1 MPGLQPGFFCRP
13 ATARIS
19 SVFDR
24 ERVNGPGVVNHSLTG
39 VSHRL
44 LNRRQIAIVATPA
57 SKQRAPIRFRGRSF
71 LATVLAPELPLADW
85 LAELDKLSKRSEGY
99 FASRPVIL
107 DVTGLAITK
116 RDFAELIAML
126 YEREIKVMGVEGA
139 DPSWLGF
146 GMPPSVSGGKQT
158 EILHKP
164 SAEPPKQQQSF
175 ADRAIPSLLIETPVR
190 SGQSIIFPQGD
201 VTVVGSVASG
211 AEIIAGNSIHIYGT
225 LRGRAIAG
233 STGNANA
240 RIFCQKFEAELI
252 AIDGLYQTA
261 DDLDASL
268 RGRPI
273 QAWLE
278 NDKMNMAALA

>member
-1 MPGLQPGFFCRP
+1 M
-13 ATARIS
+13 
-19 SVFDR
+19 
-24 ERVNGPGVVNHSLTG
+24 
-39 VSHRL
+39 
-44 LNRRQIAIVATPA
+44 
-57 SKQRAPIRFRGRSF
+57 
-71 LATVLAPELPLADW
+71 LAPELPLADW

-164 SAEPPKQQQSF
+164 SAEPPKQQGF

-233 STGNANA
+233 STGNAAA

>member
-1 MPGLQPGFFCRP
+1 M
-13 ATARIS
+13 
-19 SVFDR
+19 
-24 ERVNGPGVVNHSLTG
+24 
-39 VSHRL
+39 
-44 LNRRQIAIVATPA
+44 
-57 SKQRAPIRFRGRSF
+57 
-71 LATVLAPELPLADW
+71 LAPELPLADW

-164 SAEPPKQQQSF
+164 SAEPPKPQQSF

-233 STGNANA
+233 STGNAAA

>member
-1 MPGLQPGFFCRP
+1 
-13 ATARIS
+13 
-19 SVFDR
+19 
-24 ERVNGPGVVNHSLTG
+24 
-39 VSHRL
+39 
-44 LNRRQIAIVATPA
+44 
-57 SKQRAPIRFRGRSF
+57 
-71 LATVLAPELPLADW
+71 VLAPELPLADW

-126 YEREIKVMGVEGA
+126 FERGIKVMGVEGA

-164 SAEPPKQQQSF
+164 SAEPPKQPSF

>member
-1 MPGLQPGFFCRP
+1 M
-13 ATARIS
+13 AT
-19 SVFDR
+19 
-24 ERVNGPGVVNHSLTG
+24 T
-39 VSHRL
+39 
-44 LNRRQIAIVATPA
+44 A
-57 SKQRAPIRFRGRSF
+57 SKQRAAIRFRGRSF
-71 LATVLAPELPLADW
+71 LATVLAPELPLAEW
-85 LAELDKLSKRSEGY
+85 LAELDKLSRRSEGY

-139 DPSWLGF
+139 DPTWLGF

-164 SAEPPKQQQSF
+164 SAEPPKQNSF
-175 ADRAIPSLLIETPVR
+175 VDRAVPSLLIETPVR

-233 STGNANA
+233 STGNAGA

-268 RGRPI
+268 RGRSV
-273 QAWLE
+273 QAWLA

>member
-1 MPGLQPGFFCRP
+1 M
-13 ATARIS
+13 
-19 SVFDR
+19 
-24 ERVNGPGVVNHSLTG
+24 
-39 VSHRL
+39 
-44 LNRRQIAIVATPA
+44 ATPA

-164 SAEPPKQQQSF
+164 SAEPPKPQQSF

-233 STGNANA
+233 STGNAAA

>member
-1 MPGLQPGFFCRP
+1 
-13 ATARIS
+13 
-19 SVFDR
+19 
-24 ERVNGPGVVNHSLTG
+24 
-39 VSHRL
+39 
-44 LNRRQIAIVATPA
+44 
-57 SKQRAPIRFRGRSF
+57 
-71 LATVLAPELPLADW
+71 VLAPELPLADW

-164 SAEPPKQQQSF
+164 SAEPPKQQQGF
-175 ADRAIPSLLIETPVR
+175 ADKAIPSLLIETPVR

-233 STGNANA
+233 STGNAAA

>member
-1 MPGLQPGFFCRP
+1 M
-13 ATARIS
+13 
-19 SVFDR
+19 
-24 ERVNGPGVVNHSLTG
+24 
-39 VSHRL
+39 
-44 LNRRQIAIVATPA
+44 VATPA

-164 SAEPPKQQQSF
+164 SAEPPKPQQSF

-233 STGNANA
+233 STGNAAA

>member
-1 MPGLQPGFFCRP
+1 M
-13 ATARIS
+13 
-19 SVFDR
+19 
-24 ERVNGPGVVNHSLTG
+24 
-39 VSHRL
+39 
-44 LNRRQIAIVATPA
+44 ATPA
-57 SKQRAPIRFRGRSF
+57 SKQRAAIRFRGRSF

-164 SAEPPKQQQSF
+164 SAEPPRQNSF
-175 ADRAIPSLLIETPVR
+175 VDRAVPSLLIETPVR

-233 STGNANA
+233 STGNAAA

-261 DDLDASL
+261 DDLDPGL
-268 RGRPI
+268 RGRAV
-273 QAWLE
+273 QAWLA

>member
-1 MPGLQPGFFCRP
+1 M
-13 ATARIS
+13 
-19 SVFDR
+19 
-24 ERVNGPGVVNHSLTG
+24 
-39 VSHRL
+39 
-44 LNRRQIAIVATPA
+44 
-57 SKQRAPIRFRGRSF
+57 RFRGRSF

-164 SAEPPKQQQSF
+164 SAEPPKPQQSF

-233 STGNANA
+233 STGNASA

>member
-1 MPGLQPGFFCRP
+1 
-13 ATARIS
+13 
-19 SVFDR
+19 
-24 ERVNGPGVVNHSLTG
+24 
-39 VSHRL
+39 
-44 LNRRQIAIVATPA
+44 VATPA

>member
-1 MPGLQPGFFCRP
+1 
-13 ATARIS
+13 
-19 SVFDR
+19 
-24 ERVNGPGVVNHSLTG
+24 
-39 VSHRL
+39 
-44 LNRRQIAIVATPA
+44 
-57 SKQRAPIRFRGRSF
+57 
-71 LATVLAPELPLADW
+71 VLAPELPLADW

-164 SAEPPKQQQSF
+164 SAEPPKQQGF

-233 STGNANA
+233 STGNAAA

>member
-1 MPGLQPGFFCRP
+1 M
-13 ATARIS
+13 
-19 SVFDR
+19 
-24 ERVNGPGVVNHSLTG
+24 
-39 VSHRL
+39 
-44 LNRRQIAIVATPA
+44 
-57 SKQRAPIRFRGRSF
+57 
-71 LATVLAPELPLADW
+71 LAPELPLADW

-164 SAEPPKQQQSF
+164 SAEPPKPQQSF

-233 STGNANA
+233 STGNASA